1 MLQMDETTILG
12 ILVFYLISIIAV
24 GLYSSRKIKSVNGF
38 FLAERS
44 LGPGI
49 LTATLTATVVGG
61 SATIATAA
69 LIYRSGLPGLWL
81 DIGGAVGLLVLAFS
95 LAKLVRKTGLY
106 TLPEITGHLF
116 DKKTR
121 FAAAILI
128 LLTQVAWIALL
139 IQGTSTILSVL
150 LPVEYELLL
159 VGITLL
165 FIFYTIVG
173 GQFAVVYTDIIQF
186 VIMIVGVCLLAAPL
200 LLMEALPH
208 LSRLSPEHLA
218 FPINSSIGILPMAS
232 FFFMMLM
239 PHIVGPDIYSKL
251 LSAKDE
257 KTARTGA
264 LFSGVFKL
272 IFAIAIGV
280 IAISAFVLV
289 PGLTAP
295 ESGQALPLAIT
306 QLNPLLAGVILAAFV
321 SVMLSSADS
330 VLISAGTVLSVDIVR
345 KKTIFVSRIGL
356 LLIGLLALMLALY
369 LNDIIAT
376 LKVAYTIFTAGLTLP
391 IIFGFYKQKTKV
403 TSTGA
408 FLALILGGSISLF
421 WLMLDS
427 PGIDAVLVGLLVSL
441 IPLIIFRKQPSS
453 T

>member
-1 MLQMDETTILG
+1 MPQMDTTIILG
-12 ILVFYLISIIAV
+12 ILILYLVSIIAI
-24 GLYSSRKIKSVNGF
+24 GLYSSRKIKSLNGF

-44 LGPGI
+44 LGPRI

-81 DIGGAVGLLVLAFS
+81 DIGGAVGLIVLAFS

-106 TLPEITGHLF
+106 TLPEITGYLF

-121 FAAAILI
+121 YAAAILV
-128 LLTQVAWIALL
+128 LLTQIAWIALL

-165 FIFYTIVG
+165 FIAYTIIG
-173 GQFAVVYTDIIQF
+173 GQFAVVYTDIVQF
-186 VIMIVGVCLLAAPL
+186 IIMIVGICFLAAPL
-200 LLMEALPH
+200 LFMEALPH
-208 LSRLSPEHLA
+208 LNRLSPEHLA
-218 FPINSSIGILPMAS
+218 FPINSSIGLLPMLS

-264 LFSGVFKL
+264 LFSGIFKL
-272 IFAIAIGV
+272 IFAVAIGV

-289 PGLTAP
+289 PGLTAA
-295 ESGQALPLAIT
+295 ESSQALPLAIT

-345 KKTIFVSRIGL
+345 KKNILVSRIGL
-356 LLIGLLALMLALY
+356 LIIGLLALVLALY
-369 LNDIIAT
+369 LDDIIDT
-376 LKVAYTIFTAGLTLP
+376 LKLAYTVFTAGLTLP
-391 IIFGFYKQKTKV
+391 IIFGFYKQKTKYIIETAKEIV
-403 TSTGA
+403 KNKGKVPDKMEE
-408 FLALILGGSISLF
+408 LILF
-421 WLMLDS
+421 
-427 PGIDAVLVGLLVSL
+427 PGVG
-441 IPLIIFRKQPSS
+441 RKVAG
-453 T
+453 